1 MRLSAAS
8 DLHINSFG
16 GGVITE
22 LESGVTNGMVEKRGE
37 VLYLTQRPS
46 IDVFEDAGTYVA
58 DARGRAIYY
67 WEVSTDLYILN
78 NGTLYRGSQSN
89 SISTSPTAGT
99 KKCHF
104 FELGNT
110 LILLDAE
117 NDQGFT
123 ISAADAVTEIT
134 DVDFPPKQT
143 PAVGLA
149 QGGAVL
155 DGYLF
160 VLDVEGVVY
169 SSANGDPTTW
179 SALDFKEAERDPDA
193 GVYLGKHHDNLAV
206 FGAKTIEFFY
216 NAGNATGSPL
226 NRRQDVAYNIGCS
239 NGESV
244 WEEGDRIFFV
254 GVNYSGAL
262 GVYTLENFQ
271 IRKISTSTLDSFLT
285 QSIVKSGISVTGLGL
300 SSGGHIFYLLTV
312 HTTPSDISP
321 SITLVYDDTTG
332 FWGEWDTDVNDIDKF
347 PLVSWTKRSG
357 ATERAGEGILSNG
370 DLITLNDDLTPQDT
384 LLGDSYIADGYIQ
397 AGYYASN
404 SGDGS
409 PIVMKSRT
417 GMNDF
422 GSQKYKFPQKI
433 QTAGDQTSTSQNI
446 TIRWANE
453 KNTFNTGRTVDLSTN
468 NALHRIGRFIRR
480 NHEIEYSGT
489 EQVFIEG
496 IDVD

>member
-1 MRLSAAS
+1 M
-8 DLHINSFG
+8 
-16 GGVITE
+16 
-22 LESGVTNGMVEKRGE
+22 
-37 VLYLTQRPS
+37 
-46 IDVFEDAGTYVA
+46 
-58 DARGRAIYY
+58 
-67 WEVSTDLYILN
+67 
-78 NGTLYRGSQSN
+78 
-89 SISTSPTAGT
+89 
-99 KKCHF
+99 
-104 FELGNT
+104 
-110 LILLDAE
+110 
-117 NDQGFT
+117 
-123 ISAADAVTEIT
+123 
-134 DVDFPPKQT
+134 
-143 PAVGLA
+143 
-149 QGGAVL
+149 
-155 DGYLF
+155 
-160 VLDVEGVVY
+160 
-169 SSANGDPTTW
+169 
-179 SALDFKEAERDPDA
+179 
-193 GVYLGKHHDNLAV
+193 
-206 FGAKTIEFFY
+206 
-216 NAGNATGSPL
+216 
-226 NRRQDVAYNIGCS
+226 
-239 NGESV
+239 
-244 WEEGDRIFFV
+244 

-285 QSIVKSGISVTGLGL
+285 QSIVKSGISVTGSGL

-321 SITLVYDDTTG
+321 SMTLVYDDTTG
-332 FWGEWDTDVNDIDKF
+332 LWGEWDIDVNGIDKF

-422 GSQKYKFPQKI
+422 GSQEYKFPQKI